1 MKTQFLTGS
10 KQQIAESVAHMSGE
24 VLEAIVF
31 LDDPA
36 DRPENLSDTDVFDEM
51 EPFTVKAGGAD
62 YSRDTL
68 YTRLEDE

>member
-10 KQQIAESVAHMSGE
+10 KQQIAESVARMSGE

-31 LDDPA
+31 FDDPA
-36 DRPENLSDTDVFDEM
+36 DRPENLSATDVFDEM
-51 EPFTVKAGGAD
+51 EPFTVKVGGAD

-68 YTRLEDE
+68 YNRLEDE